1 MNIEPLETIL
11 KVYKDKQKVF
21 ANYFDEETVSKL
33 SGKVYYEEETDDL
46 FLNDNITFVKKN
58 TGKIFHSGK
67 IISID
72 NPEIT
77 IKTSSNYLTLNSN
90 EYYIFIQQRKNK
102 SKKNDRDFYKAL
114 LNSL

>member
-11 KVYKDKQKVF
+11 KIYKDKHKVF
-21 ANYFDEETVSKL
+21 VNYLDEETISKL
-33 SGKVYYEEETDDL
+33 ENKIYYDEETDDL
-46 FLNDNITFVKKN
+46 FLNDNVTFVKKN
-58 TGKIFHSGK
+58 TGKIFKSGK

-72 NPEIT
+72 DPEIT
-77 IKTSSNYLTLNSN
+77 IKTPSNYLTLQSN
-90 EYYIFIQQRKNK
+90 EYYIFIKQRKNK